1 MKNYD
6 NASGMIATA
15 TATYASITDISN
27 VLNIILLIISI
38 ANILLVVIFKI
49 YDRLKDGNLTK
60 EEREDTIKD
69 VEDAKREIG
78 ILIDKKGKDDNNEQ
92 IR

>member
-1 MKNYD
+1 
-6 NASGMIATA
+6 MIATA

-49 YDRLKDGNLTK
+49 YDRLKDGKLTK
-60 EEREDTIKD
+60 EEINDTIKD

-78 ILIDKKGKDDNNEQ
+78 ILIDKKGKGDNNEQ
-92 IR
+92 TR